1 MNKKSKITKQKY
13 IEIIGKLKLNGLYL
27 RSSNCNIDRD
37 LLFKEKE
44 SGHIISI
51 KDEAEMKTKEDD
63 SVDILQTYCLEIQSR
78 EKKANPIG
86 RIECTF
92 CLNYSP
98 AGCFSPEFFEEFKKA
113 NLHINT
119 WPFLREFV
127 FNMTARMNIPPITLP
142 LLKAKRK

>member
-27 RSSNCNIDRD
+27 KSSNCNIDRD

-63 SVDILQTYCLEIQSR
+63 SVDILQTYYLEILSR

-98 AGCFSPEFFEEFKKA
+98 AACFSSVFFEEFKKA

-119 WPFLREFV
+119 WPFFREFV
-127 FNMTARMNIPPITLP
+127 FNITARMNIPPITLP